1 MSGGSSGHRRCPVR
15 IPTPASA
22 PRHPPQPLGQPR
34 YQPSLTPSSAPGCPS
49 LTPNSLIG
57 PQPMGK
63 VTQGH
68 FFNLPLYGH
77 SPDQTELGLR
87 SGRGRSLARPGGVSV
102 VRRPSPGAMSRSL
115 EYPAGTGTGIW
126 AGAGSGATASAGGWG
141 GGSSVGA
148 WTWRRPLCES
158 GGRRSG
164 RLGAGRLGSATSPLR
179 SQDRCEESTKPYSN
193 DLKMSSWVKV
203 NRGHT
208 QRCAADKS
216 INPYKPHLI
225 ISPGDGH
232 IKESE
237 DTKSNFEE
245 LLGKEYDYS
254 KGSEDNYERYQY
266 SHKDDDHS
274 KDHRKE
280 KLYQQFYQQIQNE
293 YDKERPSDCTI
304 VSINKDQ
311 RDYAVSIGHR
321 LQDHGLVVEMIYLTS
336 EASLTCALQEVKNDG
351 SPFCIL
357 VEQSNVAL
365 SSCTVISLHKSITIH
380 RHMPLEDA
388 LALVAKEFGT
398 ILAEREQQEG
408 AGISQK
414 AADLVDDY
422 LERDLCESY
431 SVPLGIKHLLFLL
444 SEGKHLYQEEL
455 NTISD
460 YLKTR
465 KEELE
470 GFVETPD
477 TSTAVVNALIEANLM
492 PRSHTM
498 GKPPPLLPTPSR
510 NSFQGQPLLPPVKP
524 PLLGDRPGGLLPTP
538 GHSGPKGK
546 PPPLLA
552 VPSKRPGLLGYAPHQ
567 PVKRPMMWE
576 KPALLPTPVAVQTVQ
591 PQRAAKPKPF

>member
-1 MSGGSSGHRRCPVR
+1 MFSLSSNSTNRKLGRSRKPVR
-15 IPTPASA
+15 GGGGRERRWGLDRRGGPWMRVAYSA
-22 PRHPPQPLGQPR
+22 AG
-34 YQPSLTPSSAPGCPS
+34 
-49 LTPNSLIG
+49 
-57 PQPMGK
+57 
-63 VTQGH
+63 
-68 FFNLPLYGH
+68 
-77 SPDQTELGLR
+77 
-87 SGRGRSLARPGGVSV
+87 
-102 VRRPSPGAMSRSL
+102 SL
-115 EYPAGTGTGIW
+115 ELDARQRHLPA
-126 AGAGSGATASAGGWG
+126 
-141 GGSSVGA
+141 
-148 WTWRRPLCES
+148 P
-158 GGRRSG
+158 
-164 RLGAGRLGSATSPLR
+164 
-179 SQDRCEESTKPYSN
+179 

-203 NRGHT
+203 NRGQT

-254 KGSEDNYERYQY
+254 KGNEDNYERYQY

-498 GKPPPLLPTPSR
+498 GKPPPLLPTPGR

-567 PVKRPMMWE
+567 PAKRPVMWE

>member
-1 MSGGSSGHRRCPVR
+1 
-15 IPTPASA
+15 
-22 PRHPPQPLGQPR
+22 
-34 YQPSLTPSSAPGCPS
+34 
-49 LTPNSLIG
+49 
-57 PQPMGK
+57 
-63 VTQGH
+63 
-68 FFNLPLYGH
+68 
-77 SPDQTELGLR
+77 
-87 SGRGRSLARPGGVSV
+87 
-102 VRRPSPGAMSRSL
+102 
-115 EYPAGTGTGIW
+115 
-126 AGAGSGATASAGGWG
+126 
-141 GGSSVGA
+141 
-148 WTWRRPLCES
+148 
-158 GGRRSG
+158 
-164 RLGAGRLGSATSPLR
+164 
-179 SQDRCEESTKPYSN
+179 
-193 DLKMSSWVKV
+193 MSSWVKV
-203 NRGHT
+203 NRGQT

-274 KDHRKE
+274 KDHLKE
-280 KLYQQFYQQIQNE
+280 KLYQQFYQQIQSE

-455 NTISD
+455 NTICD

-498 GKPPPLLPTPSR
+498 GKPPPLLPTPGR

-576 KPALLPTPVAVQTVQ
+576 KPALLPTPVVQTVQ

>member
-1 MSGGSSGHRRCPVR
+1 
-15 IPTPASA
+15 
-22 PRHPPQPLGQPR
+22 
-34 YQPSLTPSSAPGCPS
+34 
-49 LTPNSLIG
+49 
-57 PQPMGK
+57 
-63 VTQGH
+63 
-68 FFNLPLYGH
+68 
-77 SPDQTELGLR
+77 
-87 SGRGRSLARPGGVSV
+87 
-102 VRRPSPGAMSRSL
+102 
-115 EYPAGTGTGIW
+115 
-126 AGAGSGATASAGGWG
+126 
-141 GGSSVGA
+141 
-148 WTWRRPLCES
+148 
-158 GGRRSG
+158 
-164 RLGAGRLGSATSPLR
+164 
-179 SQDRCEESTKPYSN
+179 
-193 DLKMSSWVKV
+193 MSSWVKV
-203 NRGHT
+203 NRGQT

-274 KDHRKE
+274 KDHLKE
-280 KLYQQFYQQIQNE
+280 KLYQQFYQQIQSE

-365 SSCTVISLHKSITIH
+365 SSCTVISLHKSIT
-380 RHMPLEDA
+380 
-388 LALVAKEFGT
+388 
-398 ILAEREQQEG
+398 
-408 AGISQK
+408 S
-414 AADLVDDY
+414 
-422 LERDLCESY
+422 
-431 SVPLGIKHLLFLL
+431 
-444 SEGKHLYQEEL
+444 
-455 NTISD
+455 
-460 YLKTR
+460 
-465 KEELE
+465 
-470 GFVETPD
+470 FVETPD

-498 GKPPPLLPTPSR
+498 GKPPPLLPTPGR

-576 KPALLPTPVAVQTVQ
+576 KPALLPTPVVQTVQ

>member
-1 MSGGSSGHRRCPVR
+1 MKSE
-15 IPTPASA
+15 
-22 PRHPPQPLGQPR
+22 PRVPSRNRNRKLGRSRKRGDDSYGEWRFAQPEAWG
-34 YQPSLTPSSAPGCPS
+34 LTPGC
-49 LTPNSLIG
+49 
-57 PQPMGK
+57 
-63 VTQGH
+63 
-68 FFNLPLYGH
+68 
-77 SPDQTELGLR
+77 
-87 SGRGRSLARPGGVSV
+87 
-102 VRRPSPGAMSRSL
+102 
-115 EYPAGTGTGIW
+115 
-126 AGAGSGATASAGGWG
+126 
-141 GGSSVGA
+141 
-148 WTWRRPLCES
+148 
-158 GGRRSG
+158 
-164 RLGAGRLGSATSPLR
+164 ATSQLR
-179 SQDRCEESTKPYSN
+179 
-193 DLKMSSWVKV
+193 
-203 NRGHT
+203 
-208 QRCAADKS
+208 

-254 KGSEDNYERYQY
+254 KGSEDSYERYQY

-280 KLYQQFYQQIQNE
+280 KLYQHFYQQIQNE

-431 SVPLGIKHLLFLL
+431 SVPLSIKHLLFLL

-455 NTISD
+455 NTISG

-492 PRSHTM
+492 PRSHPM
-498 GKPPPLLPTPSR
+498 GKPPPLLPTPGR
-510 NSFQGQPLLPPVKP
+510 NAFQGQPLLPPAKP

-567 PVKRPMMWE
+567 PAKRPLMWE